1 MRFEAVNYDA
11 ASKTWTDSSGNGR
24 SITSG
29 SVRGSPVVVT
39 SPAGTASSS
48 KSFPVVQGGT
58 GDGIQLGNAA
68 LAHDAYT
75 WFSIARYSGAAKGRI
90 FDGLGVNYLTG
101 FIDVR
106 SGIAYHGNSISYN
119 PGDWLTPILT
129 DMNGDNWFVWMDQA
143 ARIRNNGIDIQSTTT
158 NTNSFPPMTINY
170 GWHVM
175 NMGEASDW
183 QVAEII
189 LFDVKLDLPEI
200 QPVESNLGLKYGISG
215 YT

>member
-1 MRFEAVNYDA
+1 M
-11 ASKTWTDSSGNGR
+11 
-24 SITSG
+24 
-29 SVRGSPVVVT
+29 VVT

-90 FDGLGVNYLTG
+90 FDAVGYGNYLTG
-101 FIDVR
+101 FHGPW
-106 SGIAYHGNSISYN
+106 SGVAFHGIPYS
-119 PGDWLTPILT
+119 GDWVTTQT
-129 DMNGDNWFVWMDQA
+129 DRNGDNWFVWMDQA

-158 NTNSFPPMTINY
+158 DTKSFPHMSINY
-170 GWHVM
+170 GSY
-175 NMGEASDW
+175 MGELSDW

-189 LFDVKLDLPEI
+189 LFVVKLDLSEI
-200 QPVESNLGLKYGISG
+200 QAVESYLGLKYGISG
-215 YT
+215 YL